1 MRIITR
7 RSNVRFVE
15 IPMTKSMCALLCA
28 ICIGL
33 GVAGTV
39 LRAADSKPTTQPA
52 STQPTASATPVNT
65 KCPVSG
71 EDIDASRTIVYKG
84 KTIAFCCPDCEEA
97 FNKDPE
103 KYVAK
108 MK

>member
-1 MRIITR
+1 M
-7 RSNVRFVE
+7 S
-15 IPMTKSMCALLCA
+15 KSTCVWLCA
-28 ICIGL
+28 ICVGL
-33 GVAGTV
+33 GIAGSRL
-39 LRAADSKPTTQPA
+39 LRADDTQKAAPTSQPA
-52 STQPTASATPVNT
+52 VADTTPVNT

-71 EDIDASRTIVYKG
+71 EDIDTSKTIVYKG
-84 KTIAFCCPDCEEA
+84 KTIAFCCEDCEKA